1 MHSPSPIFLCRC
13 QQCCK
18 IVVTHPRRNAL
29 TVLWTG
35 PSRRSVSTP
44 AGHGDDDEGDGMFDL
59 RLEED
64 VLHEDFP
71 LRSAT
76 DYQEHDDMMHNRT
89 TLTSEAYGIG
99 SDATGVSRANSMPFS
114 VRAASDDFDF
124 LDGLH
129 AHPSG
134 CFASSDVSRSGTR
147 VLRTAS
153 TLSTASAVCGRNDTD
168 TYTALEAFDDER
180 LHPRRAA
187 ADERAPLGNTG
198 DGNVR
203 VELPVIAVHSSESA
217 DETEP
222 LQTPTPKTVT
232 GHSGNE

>member
-134 CFASSDVSRSGTR
+134 CFASSDVSRSGIAAFSF
-147 VLRTAS
+147 LL
-153 TLSTASAVCGRNDTD
+153 TLESAAMFIHLAV
-168 TYTALEAFDDER
+168 
-180 LHPRRAA
+180 
-187 ADERAPLGNTG
+187 ADEIIFPLVTLG
-198 DGNVR
+198 
-203 VELPVIAVHSSESA
+203 AVNA
-217 DETEP
+217 
-222 LQTPTPKTVT
+222 
-232 GHSGNE
+232 